1 MLPHSSYTIH
11 LLKKYI
17 DYTNLLMLNI
27 FMKKNNI
34 IIIIFIIS
42 ALITLNKL
50 ILNVDNVEIS
60 DTDDMIDYT
69 QLSSQ
74 RLFDTTWKTIRD
86 NYYDSNLNTQNWYRW
101 RDHYRGKIKNEA
113 DAKVAIDTMLASLDD
128 PYSRFMDKSEYSEQ
142 NNSINSKITGIGV
155 NISSVAGKIHIVN
168 VMEGTPAQ
176 FANLLPDDIIFS
188 IDGKE
193 VNGLSL
199 SEVAKLVKGP
209 ENTFVNITILRNNN
223 KLTKRIIRKEIKIR
237 TVKSSV
243 VDRNIG
249 YIQISSFIGSST
261 PNEFLEALE
270 KTKDTQGLILDLR
283 GNTGGLLPN
292 AVFIANLFI
301 PTGKIV
307 SIVGRNG
314 SKYDINAQD
323 TEYLIEKPTVVLIDG
338 GSASASEI
346 LSGALKDYNKAK
358 LLGTTTY
365 GKGMVQKIIPMPN
378 ETGLNITVAKYL
390 TPKGTDINK
399 KGINPDIEVKLN
411 IKDVKNNKDPQLQ
424 AAKNIIQKMLISNNI
439 PSKI

>member
-1 MLPHSSYTIH
+1 
-11 LLKKYI
+11 
-17 DYTNLLMLNI
+17 MLNI
-27 FMKKNNI
+27 LMKKSQI
-34 IIIIFIIS
+34 FVLIFIIV
-42 ALITLNKL
+42 ALITLNRFFL
-50 ILNVDNVEIS
+50 DSDNVEIS
-60 DTDDMIDYT
+60 DADDMVDHT
-69 QLSSQ
+69 QISSQ
-74 RLFDTTWKTIRD
+74 KLVDTTWKTIRD
-86 NYYDSNLNTQNWYRW
+86 NYYDANLNTQNWYRW
-101 RDHYRGKIKNEA
+101 RERYKGKIKSEE
-113 DAKVAIDTMLASLDD
+113 DAKIAIDTMLASLDD

-155 NISSVAGKIHIVN
+155 NISSIAGKIHIVN

-176 FANLLPDDIIFS
+176 FANLTADDIILAV
-188 IDGKE
+188 DGKD

-223 KLTKRIIRKEIKIR
+223 KLTKRIIRKEIKIKSI
-237 TVKSSV
+237 KSSI
-243 VDRNIG
+243 VDKNIG
-249 YIQISSFIGSST
+249 YIQIASFIGTTT
-261 PNEFLEALE
+261 PNEFMEALE

-301 PTGKIV
+301 PSGNIV
-307 SIVGRNG
+307 SIVGRNNN
-314 SKYDINAQD
+314 KYEINAQD
-323 TEYLIEKPTVVLIDG
+323 TEYTINKPTVVLVDG

-390 TPKGTDINK
+390 TPKGNDINK
-399 KGINPDIEVKLN
+399 KGITPDIEVKLS
-411 IKDVKNNKDPQLQ
+411 IKDVKTNNDAQLQ
-424 AAKNIIQKMLISNNI
+424 AAKNALQKILLSQNI